1 MVEFDEKVVY
11 AIISIVISAGI
22 FFGVTNIL
30 KRFFS
35 GLKGIH
41 KLTGLISVGIVA
53 VEILYIG
60 TSFDVFSLAIEA
72 IIAVGGAF
80 WLLLIALQNHLKNV
94 SAGLSNYLNPEI
106 DVGDM
111 IEINDQK
118 GTIVY
123 LGLTKTTI
131 MTDDGARIFV
141 PNLKFTEEL
150 LKVFHKKQ
158 QCRHF
163 KQITETASPKTQG
176 CEECEK
182 DGNPWKSLR
191 MCLNC
196 GHVGC
201 DRSSPG
207 RHAEKH
213 FKKTKHPIMVEL
225 PEKRWSWCY
234 IHDSYY

>member
-1 MVEFDEKVVY
+1 MVEFDEKVFY

-22 FFGVTNIL
+22 FFGITYFL
-30 KRFFS
+30 KKFFS
-35 GLKGIH
+35 GLKGIS

-53 VEILYIG
+53 VEILYLG
-60 TSFDVFSLAIEA
+60 TSFDIFSLAIET

-80 WLLLIALQNHLKNV
+80 WLLLIALQNHLKNI

-118 GTIVY
+118 GIVVY
-123 LGLTKTTI
+123 LGLTKTT
-131 MTDDGARIFV
+131 MMLDDGARIFV

-158 QCRHF
+158 QCKHF
-163 KQITETASPKTQG
+163 KQMTKTTPKTQG

-182 DGNPWKSLR
+182 VGTRWKSLR
-191 MCLNC
+191 MCLDC

-201 DRSSPG
+201 DGSSPG
-207 RHAEKH
+207 KHAEEH

>member
-1 MVEFDEKVVY
+1 MAFANYITKP
-11 AIISIVISAGI
+11 SQ
-22 FFGVTNIL
+22 NI
-30 KRFFS
+30 
-35 GLKGIH
+35 
-41 KLTGLISVGIVA
+41 
-53 VEILYIG
+53 
-60 TSFDVFSLAIEA
+60 
-72 IIAVGGAF
+72 
-80 WLLLIALQNHLKNV
+80 

-106 DVGDM
+106 NVGDT
-111 IEINDQK
+111 IEINAQK

-163 KQITETASPKTQG
+163 KEITKTASPKTQG

-182 DGNPWKSLR
+182 EGGQWNSLR
-191 MCLNC
+191 MCLSC

-201 DRSSPG
+201 DRSSSG
-207 RHAEKH
+207 RHA
-213 FKKTKHPIMVEL
+213 KKTFQKNQTSHHGRTARKKVEL
-225 PEKRWSWCY
+225 VLRPRFLLLVFLSNLE
-234 IHDSYY
+234 

>member
-1 MVEFDEKVVY
+1 MIEFDGKIFY
-11 AIISIVISAGI
+11 ALISIIISAGI
-22 FFGVTNIL
+22 FFGVNHFL
-30 KRFFS
+30 KRAFS
-35 GLKGIH
+35 GLKGIA

-53 VEILYIG
+53 IEILYIG
-60 TSFDVFSLAIEA
+60 TSFDIFSLAVET

-80 WLLLIALQNHLKNV
+80 WLLLIALQNHLKNI
-94 SAGLSNYLNPEI
+94 SSGLSNYLNPEI
-106 DVGDM
+106 NVGDM
-111 IEINDQK
+111 IEINEHK
-118 GTIVY
+118 GIIVY

-158 QCRHF
+158 QCKHF
-163 KQITETASPKTQG
+163 KQITKIASPKTQG

-182 DGNPWKSLR
+182 EGTRWKSLR
-191 MCLNC
+191 MCLDC

-201 DRSSPG
+201 DRSSSG
-207 RHAEKH
+207 KHAEKH
-213 FKKTKHPIMVEL
+213 FRKAKHPIMIEL

>member
-1 MVEFDEKVVY
+1 MAEFDEKVFY
-11 AIISIVISAGI
+11 AIISIAISAGI
-22 FFGVTNIL
+22 FFGVTYFL
-30 KRFFS
+30 KKFFS
-35 GLKGIH
+35 GLKGIQ
-41 KLTGLISVGIVA
+41 KLTGLISLGIVA

-60 TSFDVFSLAIEA
+60 TSFDIFSLAIETIVA
-72 IIAVGGAF
+72 IGGAF
-80 WLLLIALQNHLKNV
+80 WLLLIALQNHLKNI

-106 DVGDM
+106 GVGDM
-111 IEINDQK
+111 IEINAQK
-118 GTIVY
+118 GIIVY
-123 LGLTKTTI
+123 QGLTKTTI
-131 MTDDGARIFV
+131 MLDDGARIFV

-158 QCRHF
+158 QCKHF

-182 DGNPWKSLR
+182 EGNQWRSLR

-207 RHAEKH
+207 QHAEEH
-213 FKKTKHPIMVEL
+213 FKKTKHPIIEEL

>member
-1 MVEFDEKVVY
+1 MVEFDEKVLY
-11 AIISIVISAGI
+11 AIISIVISAGV

-30 KRFFS
+30 KKFFS
-35 GLKGIH
+35 GLKGIS

-53 VEILYIG
+53 AEILYIG
-60 TSFDVFSLAIEA
+60 TSFGIFSLAIET

-80 WLLLIALQNHLKNV
+80 WLLLIAMQNHLKNI

-118 GTIVY
+118 GIIVY

-158 QCRHF
+158 QCKHF
-163 KQITETASPKTQG
+163 KQITKTASPKTQG
-176 CEECEK
+176 
-182 DGNPWKSLR
+182 
-191 MCLNC
+191 
-196 GHVGC
+196 
-201 DRSSPG
+201 
-207 RHAEKH
+207 
-213 FKKTKHPIMVEL
+213 
-225 PEKRWSWCY
+225 
-234 IHDSYY
+234 

>member
-1 MVEFDEKVVY
+1 MVEFDDKVIY
-11 AIISIVISAGI
+11 AIISIVISAGV

-30 KRFFS
+30 KKFFS
-35 GLKGIH
+35 GLKGIS
-41 KLTGLISVGIVA
+41 KLTGLISAGIVA
-53 VEILYIG
+53 IEILYIG
-60 TSFDVFSLAIEA
+60 TSFDIFSLAIET

-80 WLLLIALQNHLKNV
+80 WLLLIALQNHLKNI

-106 DVGDM
+106 DVGDT
-111 IEINDQK
+111 IEINEQK
-118 GTIVY
+118 GVIVY

-163 KQITETASPKTQG
+163 KKITKAASQKTQG

-182 DGNPWKSLR
+182 DGTQWNSLR
-191 MCLNC
+191 MCLSC

-207 RHAEKH
+207 RHAEEH
-213 FKKTKHPIMVEL
+213 FKKAKHPIMVEL

>member
-1 MVEFDEKVVY
+1 MIEFNEKVFY
-11 AIISIVISAGI
+11 AIISIAISASI
-22 FFGVTNIL
+22 FLVVSYCL
-30 KRFFS
+30 KKFFS

-41 KLTGLISVGIVA
+41 KLTGLISVGIVT

-60 TSFDVFSLAIEA
+60 TLFDIFSLAIET
-72 IIAVGGAF
+72 IIAVGGTF
-80 WLLLIALQNHLKNV
+80 WLVLIALQNHLKNV
-94 SAGLSNYLNPEI
+94 SAGLSNYLNREI
-106 DVGDM
+106 DVGDV
-111 IEINDQK
+111 IEINNQK
-118 GTIVY
+118 GVIVY
-123 LGLTKTTI
+123 LGLSKTTI
-131 MTDDGARIFV
+131 MLDDGARIFV

-158 QCRHF
+158 QCKHF
-163 KQITETASPKTQG
+163 QQITKIASPKTQG

-182 DGNPWKSLR
+182 EGNQWKSLR

-196 GHVGC
+196 GYVGC

-207 RHAEKH
+207 KHAEKH
-213 FKKTKHPIMVEL
+213 FKKTKHPVIIEL

>member
-1 MVEFDEKVVY
+1 MAEFDEKVFY
-11 AIISIVISAGI
+11 AIISIAISAGI
-22 FFGVTNIL
+22 FFGVTYFL
-30 KRFFS
+30 KKFFS
-35 GLKGIH
+35 GLKGIQ
-41 KLTGLISVGIVA
+41 KLTGLISLGIVA

-60 TSFDVFSLAIEA
+60 TSFDIFSLAIET
-72 IIAVGGAF
+72 IVAVGGAF
-80 WLLLIALQNHLKNV
+80 WLLLIALQNHLKNI

-106 DVGDM
+106 GVGDM
-111 IEINDQK
+111 IEINAQK
-118 GTIVY
+118 GIIVY
-123 LGLTKTTI
+123 QGLTKTTI
-131 MTDDGARIFV
+131 MLDDGARIFV

-158 QCRHF
+158 QCKHF

-182 DGNPWKSLR
+182 EGNQWRSLR

-207 RHAEKH
+207 KHAEEH
-213 FKKTKHPIMVEL
+213 FKKTKHPIIEEL
-225 PEKRWSWCY
+225 PEKRWSW
-234 IHDSYY
+234 

>member
-1 MVEFDEKVVY
+1 M
-11 AIISIVISAGI
+11 
-22 FFGVTNIL
+22 
-30 KRFFS
+30 
-35 GLKGIH
+35 
-41 KLTGLISVGIVA
+41 
-53 VEILYIG
+53 
-60 TSFDVFSLAIEA
+60 
-72 IIAVGGAF
+72 
-80 WLLLIALQNHLKNV
+80 
-94 SAGLSNYLNPEI
+94 
-106 DVGDM
+106 
-111 IEINDQK
+111 
-118 GTIVY
+118 Y

-163 KQITETASPKTQG
+163 KQITKTASPKTQD

-182 DGNPWKSLR
+182 EGGTKWKSLR

-196 GHVGC
+196 GNVGC

-207 RHAEKH
+207 RQCRRTFQKNQI
-213 FKKTKHPIMVEL
+213 PIMVEL

>member
-1 MVEFDEKVVY
+1 MVEFDEKIFY
-11 AIISIVISAGI
+11 AIVSIAISAGI
-22 FFGVTNIL
+22 FLGITYFL
-30 KRFFS
+30 KKTFS
-35 GLKGIH
+35 RLKSIH
-41 KLTGLISVGIVA
+41 KLTGLITLGIVA
-53 VEILYIG
+53 GEILYLG
-60 TSFDVFSLAIEA
+60 TSFDLFSLAVETIV
-72 IIAVGGAF
+72 AVGGAF

-106 DVGDM
+106 DIGNM

-118 GTIVY
+118 GVIVY

-131 MTDDGARIFV
+131 MLDDGTRVFV

-158 QCRHF
+158 QCKHF
-163 KQITETASPKTQG
+163 ELVKNSVSPKTQG

-182 DGNPWKSLR
+182 EGKHWKSLR
-191 MCLNC
+191 MCLTC

-201 DRSSPG
+201 DRSSHG
-207 RHAEKH
+207 NHAEEH
-213 FKKTKHPIMVEL
+213 FKKTNHPIIVEL
-225 PEKRWSWCY
+225 PEKRWNWCY

>member
-1 MVEFDEKVVY
+1 MLEFDEKVFY
-11 AIISIVISAGI
+11 AIISILISVGI
-22 FFGVTNIL
+22 FFAVNYFL

-35 GLKGIH
+35 GLKGTA
-41 KLTGLISVGIVA
+41 KLTGIISIGIIA
-53 VEILYIG
+53 GEILYLG
-60 TSFDVFSLAIEA
+60 TSFNIFSLAIET
-72 IIAVGGAF
+72 IIAVGGAVWF
-80 WLLLIALQNHLKNV
+80 LLLALQNHLKNI
-94 SAGLSNYLNPEI
+94 SSGLTNYLNPEI
-106 DVGDM
+106 GVGDM

-118 GTIVY
+118 GIIVY

-150 LKVFHKKQ
+150 LKVFHKKK
-158 QCRHF
+158 QCKHF
-163 KQITETASPKTQG
+163 KKITKTVSPKTQG

-182 DGNPWKSLR
+182 EGKQWESLR
-191 MCLNC
+191 MCLDC

-207 RHAEKH
+207 KHAEEH
-213 FKKTKHPIMVEL
+213 FKKTKHPIMIEL